1 MNATAQN
8 GLSSIL
14 LIEDNPGDEKLI
26 RTYLSEFQDINIDSS
41 ATLANALSLLQ
52 NNNYQAI
59 LLDLNL
65 PDSDGVNTLVKILVN
80 FPEYPVVVLTGYDEA
95 SLGII
100 SIQAGAQDYLNK
112 QHLSGQLIMH
122 CLRYAMERHKLVNR
136 LKQSLREI
144 DRLRGLLPICM
155 DCKKIRDDK
164 GYWSQIDQ
172 YISERSNV
180 RFSHSLCPE
189 CFIKYTA
196 RIKNM
201 K

>member
-1 MNATAQN
+1 MSATTTQN
-8 GLSSIL
+8 GSSSIL

-41 ATLANALSLLQ
+41 ATLADGFCLLQ
-52 NNNYQAI
+52 NNSYQAV
-59 LLDLNL
+59 LLDL

-80 FPEYPVVVLTGYDEA
+80 FPEYPVIVLTGYDEA
-95 SLGII
+95 ALGSL

-112 QHLSGQLIMH
+112 QHLNGHLIMH
-122 CLRYAMERHKLVNR
+122 SLRYAMERHKLVNS
-136 LKQSLREI
+136 LKQSLHEI

-155 DCKKIRDDK
+155 NCKKIRDDK
-164 GYWSQIDQ
+164 GYWGQIEQ

-189 CFIKYTA
+189 CYVKYMDK
-196 RIKNM
+196 IKNT